1 MVSNFLAMESANNE
15 SAQIGVI
22 GLAVMGSNLARNFAS
37 RGIRTAVFNRTY
49 QRTLDLLNAHGKE
62 GLIGFEKIE
71 DFIASL
77 EKPRRMI
84 LMVQA
89 GAPIDD
95 VLNQLLP
102 LLDKGDY
109 VIDGGNSFFEDTE
122 RRHRQ
127 AAEKGVNFLGMG
139 ISGGEEGALLG
150 PSLMPGL
157 SQADWQYFEGLL
169 GQIAAKDF
177 EGKPCVTPI
186 GPGGAGHYVKMV
198 HNGIEY
204 AMMQLIAEIYDF
216 NRKAKSL
223 SAPAI
228 ADIFTKANQGKSSS
242 FLAEITA
249 KVLNHQDSKSGKP
262 LVDMILDK
270 AAQKGTG
277 GWTSIESIKLGAG
290 AEMIGEAVT
299 ARSLSSFRDLRLK
312 LNGQMDCEY
321 LQSTVEINWDN
332 VLYMGILV
340 AYLQG
345 LFLIKLAAENYKW
358 PINLAEVCRIWQGG
372 CIIRSKLLIEL
383 REAFLKNSNIRHL
396 LENDKILG
404 LVSDNLIDWENFVI
418 EATKLGVA
426 IPAAASAQNYLLSI
440 TDKNT
445 PANLIQGLRDFFGA
459 HTFERTDQSGIFHE
473 NWNN

>member
-1 MVSNFLAMESANNE
+1 MEKAK
-15 SAQIGVI
+15 IGVI
-22 GLAVMGSNLARNFAS
+22 GLAVMGANLARNFAS
-37 RGIRTAVFNRTY
+37 RGILTAVFNRTY
-49 QRTLDLLNAHGKE
+49 QRTKDLLEAHPQEK
-62 GLIGFEKIE
+62 LAGFENMQ
-71 DFIASL
+71 DLVDAL
-77 EKPRRMI
+77 EKPRRLI

-89 GAPIDD
+89 GEAVDE

-102 LLDKGDY
+102 LLEKGDY

-122 RRHRQ
+122 RRHKKASEQ
-127 AAEKGVNFLGMG
+127 GINFLGMG

-157 SQADWQYFEGLL
+157 SKEDWMHFEDIF

-177 EGKPCVTPI
+177 GGRPCVTPI

-216 NRKAKSL
+216 NRKARSL
-223 SAPAI
+223 PAPAI
-228 ADIFTKANQGKSSS
+228 AEIFEKANQGKSAS

-249 KVLNHQDSKSGKP
+249 KVLRHQDNQSGKP

-277 GWTSIESIKLGAG
+277 GWTSVESIKLGAG
-290 AEMIGEAVT
+290 AEMIGEAVS
-299 ARSLSSFRDLRLK
+299 ARSISSFRDLRIK
-312 LNGQMDCEY
+312 LNSGLDCNY
-321 LQSTVEINWDN
+321 LQSNIEINWDN
-332 VLYMGILV
+332 VLYMGMLV
-340 AYLQG
+340 AYIQG
-345 LFLIKLAAENYKW
+345 LFLIKLAAENYHW

-383 REAFLKNSNIRHL
+383 REAFLQDSEIKNL
-396 LENDKILG
+396 LENKNILD
-404 LVSDNLIDWENFVI
+404 LVTDNLTDWENFVI
-418 EATKLGVA
+418 EATRIGVA
-426 IPAAASAQNYLLSI
+426 IPAAASAQNYLLAI
-440 TDKNT
+440 TDKT
-445 PANLIQGLRDFFGA
+445 SPANLIQGLRDFFGA
-459 HTFERTDQSGIFHE
+459 HTFERVDQAGTFHE